1 MKFLAEIKQTK
12 QIKKASLDQEYQILL
27 VTNNPEIMDLGKL
40 PYETIIEVEIKVK
53 EYDIVTGKQI
63 GRASCRERVSSP
75 V

>member
-40 PYETIIEVEIKVK
+40 PYETIIEVFLGWGLEV
-53 EYDIVTGKQI
+53 EV
-63 GRASCRERVSSP
+63 
-75 V
+75 

>member
-53 EYDIVTGKQI
+53 EDDKTWEIN
-63 GRASCRERVSSP
+63 
-75 V
+75 